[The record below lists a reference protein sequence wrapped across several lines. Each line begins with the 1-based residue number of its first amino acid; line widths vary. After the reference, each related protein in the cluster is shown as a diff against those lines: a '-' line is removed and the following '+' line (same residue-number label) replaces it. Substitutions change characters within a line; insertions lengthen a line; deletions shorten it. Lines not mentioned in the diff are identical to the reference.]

1 MTKQQIQE
9 VLETKRKL
17 LTYLKLMGATIDG
30 NELIVYDGTV
40 EALSKMLELLTKNQQ
55 VSKYDKG

>member
-30 NELIVYDGTV
+30 NELIVYGGTV

-55 VSKYDKG
+55 VSKYGKG